1 MTESFELF
9 HEADKL
15 FGFRLKDPDE
25 AVLAVSVL
33 FPDKASAVEGIG
45 AVRECAG
52 MGLITDLCPADPV
65 FASVRATVPS
75 RPSAP
80 KPGVLFVGTGGPVPD
95 SAGTGNKGIAMSMKL
110 PSFPASSNNRSPVDL
125 ALGMPSR
132 NSGPGLIGQD
142 SGIIDVVLPGLRPER
157 SHLPDQR
164 REQPAAQHGQAGT
177 APSEHTIALKSLAG
191 LPVSTDKEPR
201 PTPWSTVRLLA
212 ESSTPSAL
220 RRVSRIEELLEGRM
234 LLTAFQPIYEL
245 STCSTVGVE
254 AFTRFVSD
262 GSDTADYWFAEA
274 VEAKLGRELEFAA
287 LEFALASAQHLPP
300 HLYVA
305 LKLSPATCLDPLLP
319 GLLEESMLA
328 PERMVL
334 ELTQSL
340 TEQQAA
346 ALILALVP
354 LRQRGIRLAIDHAGS
369 YFDSIRHIRGLQ
381 ADIIKLDRGV
391 IAGID
396 TDTLR
401 HAFGEAMVGF
411 AEQLGAALVAEGI
424 ETAEELAAVAALGVS
439 AVQGYFLGRL
449 TARPQDWTQWSP
461 AAPSQSIPNTP
472 AIPSIW
478 Y

>member
-1 MTESFELF
+1 
-9 HEADKL
+9 
-15 FGFRLKDPDE
+15 
-25 AVLAVSVL
+25 
-33 FPDKASAVEGIG
+33 
-45 AVRECAG
+45 
-52 MGLITDLCPADPV
+52 
-65 FASVRATVPS
+65 
-75 RPSAP
+75 
-80 KPGVLFVGTGGPVPD
+80 
-95 SAGTGNKGIAMSMKL
+95 MSIKSS
-110 PSFPASSNNRSPVDL
+110 SFPASSNNRSPADL

-132 NSGPGLIGQD
+132 ASAPVLIGQD
-142 SGIIDVVLPGLRPER
+142 SGIIDVALLGLGPER
-157 SHLPDQR
+157 SHFPDQR
-164 REQPAAQHGQAGT
+164 REQPTPYSERPGA

-191 LPVSTDKEPR
+191 LPASTVREPR
-201 PTPWSTVRLLA
+201 PAPWSTVRLLA
-212 ESSTPSAL
+212 ETPSPPAL

-234 LLTAFQPIYEL
+234 LLTAFQPIYQL
-245 STCSTVGVE
+245 STCAAVGVE

-287 LEFALASAQHLPP
+287 LEFALASAQHLPT

-319 GLLEESMLA
+319 GLLEASMLA
-328 PERMVL
+328 PERMIL
-334 ELTQSL
+334 ELTQAL
-340 TEQQAA
+340 TEEQAV
-346 ALILALVP
+346 ALIPALVP

-369 YFDSIRHIRGLQ
+369 YFDSIRHIRQLQ

-424 ETAEELAAVAALGVS
+424 ETTEELAAVAALGVS
-439 AVQGYFLGRL
+439 AVQGYFLGRP
-449 TARPQDWTQWSP
+449 TARPQDWTQWGP
-461 AAPSQSIPNTP
+461 AAPSQLIPELP